1 LIEEGRVEDDE
12 EGELTPIPSDD
23 MTDVWGWDESTRPVS
38 RPVRTFLPRRAVDLG
53 EMTPGRSHTQ
63 ATRDEVTP
71 LLGAPP
77 TSTQV
82 TVGSYGGLDA
92 CISGESHVSA
102 DRSLLR
108 RKSSATLKKPHNYG
122 GQSTYGQTVGNIIQ

>member
-1 LIEEGRVEDDE
+1 
-12 EGELTPIPSDD
+12 
-23 MTDVWGWDESTRPVS
+23 MTEVWGWDESTRPAL
-38 RPVRTFLPRRAVDLG
+38 RPVRTFLPRRGVDLG
-53 EMTPGRSHTQ
+53 EMTPAGRSQVTQ

-77 TSTQV
+77 TSTQA

-108 RKSSATLKKPHNYG
+108 RKSSATLKKSYNYG
-122 GQSTYGQTVGNIIQ
+122 GQSTYGQTVGNVI